1 MGGIPT
7 NYKGEV
13 LTIGSDGNPDT
24 VVPGL
29 LAAGECASASVHG
42 ANRLGA
48 NSLLDIVVFGR
59 ACANTVSETLKPGM
73 PHRKLASDFGEHAIA
88 HLESVRSA
96 SGAHSTASVRKAM
109 QRVMQDDA
117 AVFRT
122 QETLAEGCVKIDEV
136 ASRLEDLDVTDKSL
150 VWNTDLIEAL
160 ELHNLMPNAQ
170 ITMHSA
176 EQRKESRGAHA
187 REDFPNRDDVSW
199 MKHTLGFVDE
209 KRKVK
214 IDYRPVHSQP
224 LDDEMEHVPPKA
236 RVY

>member
-1 MGGIPT
+1 
-7 NYKGEV
+7 
-13 LTIGSDGNPDT
+13 
-24 VVPGL
+24 
-29 LAAGECASASVHG
+29 
-42 ANRLGA
+42 
-48 NSLLDIVVFGR
+48 
-59 ACANTVSETLKPGM
+59 
-73 PHRKLASDFGEHAIA
+73 
-88 HLESVRSA
+88 
-96 SGAHSTASVRKAM
+96 
-109 QRVMQDDA
+109 
-117 AVFRT
+117 VFRT

>member
-1 MGGIPT
+1 M
-7 NYKGEV
+7 
-13 LTIGSDGNPDT
+13 S
-24 VVPGL
+24 
-29 LAAGECASASVHG
+29 
-42 ANRLGA
+42 
-48 NSLLDIVVFGR
+48 
-59 ACANTVSETLKPGM
+59 
-73 PHRKLASDFGEHAIA
+73 
-88 HLESVRSA
+88 
-96 SGAHSTASVRKAM
+96 SGQHSTASVRKAM

-122 QETLAEGCVKIDEV
+122 QETLAEGCGKIDEV
-136 ASRLEDLDVTDKSL
+136 ASRLDDLAVTDKTL

-187 REDFPNRDDVSW
+187 REDFPDRDDVNW
-199 MKHTLGFVDE
+199 MKHTLGFIDD

-214 IDYRPVHSQP
+214 IDYRAVNSQP

>member
-1 MGGIPT
+1 
-7 NYKGEV
+7 
-13 LTIGSDGNPDT
+13 

-59 ACANTVSETLKPGM
+59 ACANTVAETLTPGK
-73 PHRKLASDFGEHAIA
+73 PHRPLASDAGEHAIT
-88 HLESVRSA
+88 HLDAVRYT
-96 SGAHSTASVRKAM
+96 SGQHTTAAVRKAM

-122 QETLAEGCVKIDEV
+122 QETLAAGCVKIDDV
-136 ASRLEDLDVTDKSL
+136 ASRLDDLSVTDRSL

-187 REDFPNRDDVSW
+187 REDFPTRDDQDW
-199 MKHTLGFVDE
+199 MKHTVGFIDE
-209 KRKVK
+209 KRKVR

-224 LDDEMEHVPPKA
+224 LDDEMEHVKPFA